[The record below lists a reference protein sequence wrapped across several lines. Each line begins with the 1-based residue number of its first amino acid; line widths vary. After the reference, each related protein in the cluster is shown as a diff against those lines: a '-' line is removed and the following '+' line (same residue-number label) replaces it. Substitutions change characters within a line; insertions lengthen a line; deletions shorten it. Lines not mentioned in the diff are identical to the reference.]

1 MAEQLSLNKD
11 YMALDSFFRVRERL
25 GFPQR
30 TVGCLGPCKI
40 TSPHLAHPQLL
51 VGSRQDGNPGAHQP
65 QGPSTPPVTR
75 FPCPCYLIKQR

>member
-1 MAEQLSLNKD
+1 MAEQLSLSKD
-11 YMALDSFFRVRERL
+11 YMALDSFLKVGEGL

-51 VGSRQDGNPGAHQP
+51 VGSKTGWKPWG
-65 QGPSTPPVTR
+65 S
-75 FPCPCYLIKQR
+75 